1 MLADRLDAITEAIVQ
16 PDPQPV
22 PEAVFERRGV
32 IEPDAVLGA
41 SFWGVLR
48 DLRERGVSR
57 DEGLPVLRAAVERD
71 FGL

>member
-1 MLADRLDAITEAIVQ
+1 M
-16 PDPQPV
+16 
-22 PEAVFERRGV
+22 PESVFERRGV
-32 IEPDAVLGA
+32 VEPDAVLGA
-41 SFWGVLR
+41 SFWGVMR